1 MDTVIWERA
10 KEWAKGSVFDESTR
24 SEVQKLIDN
33 NCHKEL
39 EERFYRDL
47 NFGTGGMR
55 ALVGAGTNRLN
66 FYNIWRASQAVVDE
80 INARNISSAPKV
92 VIGYD
97 CRNSSRQFAEVAAG
111 TFALNGIGV
120 ISFGEPIP
128 VPLVSFS
135 IRHHNCAAG
144 VMITASHNPP
154 EYNGYKAYWSD
165 GAQVTSPRDEE
176 IMGHFNA
183 RSDYSLAR
191 WMNFEEGLESGVISW
206 VEEATVQAYRN
217 AIKSR
222 AVNEAL
228 GHQRGEELTVV
239 YTALHGTGDRM
250 CRRVLEDLGMVNV
263 VSVKEQSSPDGNFP
277 TISSPNPENPEALK
291 MAVDLMVKK
300 GGDIVM
306 GTDPDTDR
314 VGAAIMHEGKVYY
327 PNGNQLGTLMLYYLL
342 HNKKE
347 RRTLEENS
355 YCIKTVVTTPL
366 QEAIAKS
373 FGVAAE
379 NTLTGF
385 KWICS
390 RMNALEQEP
399 LKKNFIFATEESF
412 GYLHHPFVRD
422 KDGVASSALLAEM
435 ALWYKVQGK
444 TLIEALDDIYKKYG
458 FSEEKQIAISWPGK
472 EGVEKIKALMDKFR
486 KRGAQSI
493 VGQSIEVVEDYLLGQ
508 KTDIIK
514 GKTVDL
520 NFPSSNVL
528 GFHLSGGIHFYL
540 RPSGTEPKIKFYLMI
555 HRREGTFEEQK
566 VWVTEMMEKLAEF
579 VHKEVEST

>member
-1 MDTVIWERA
+1 MDAVIRERA
-10 KEWAKGSVFDESTR
+10 NEWAKESVFDESTR
-24 SEVQKLIDN
+24 SEIQQLLDGD
-33 NCHKEL
+33 CRKEL
-39 EERFYRDL
+39 EDRFYQDL
-47 NFGTGGMR
+47 HFGTGGMR
-55 ALVGAGTNRLN
+55 AVVGAGTNRLN
-66 FYNIWRASQAVVDE
+66 SYNIWRASQAVVDE
-80 INARNISSAPKV
+80 IKARNISSSPKV
-92 VIGYD
+92 VVGYD

-120 ISFGEPIP
+120 MVFREPMP

-135 IRHHNCAAG
+135 VRYHDCVAG

-154 EYNGYKAYWSD
+154 EYNGYKVYWSD
-165 GAQVTSPRDEE
+165 GAQVSSPRDGE
-176 IMGHFNA
+176 IMGHFNT

-191 WMNFEEGLESGVISW
+191 WMNFGEGLERKVIGW
-206 VEEATVQAYRN
+206 VEEATVQAYRD

-222 AVNEAL
+222 AVNGDL
-228 GHQRGEELTVV
+228 GQKRGKELAVI
-239 YTALHGTGDRM
+239 YTALHGTGELM
-250 CRRVLEDLGMVNV
+250 CRRALEDLGMVNV

-277 TISSPNPENPEALK
+277 TVSSPNPENPEALR
-291 MAVDLMVKK
+291 MAVDLMVDK
-300 GGDIVM
+300 GGDIAM

-314 VGAAIMHEGKVYY
+314 VGAAVMHQSKVYY

-347 RRTLEENS
+347 RGTLGENP
-355 YCIKTVVTTPL
+355 YFIKTVVTTPL
-366 QEAIAKS
+366 QEIVAKS
-373 FGVAAE
+373 FGVAVE

-385 KWICS
+385 KWICC
-390 RMNALEQEP
+390 RMNALEQGP

-422 KDGVASSALLAEM
+422 KDAVASTALLAEM

-444 TLIEALDDIYKKYG
+444 TLIEALDDIYQKYG

-472 EGVEKIKALMDKFR
+472 EGMEKIKALMERFR
-486 KRGAQSI
+486 RRGVQPI
-493 VGQSIEVVEDYLLGQ
+493 VGQSVEVVEDYLLGR
-508 KTDIIK
+508 KTDIVD

-528 GFHLSGGIHFYL
+528 GFHLSGGISFYL

-555 HRREGTFEEQK
+555 HRRVGTLEEQRA
-566 VWVTEMMEKLAEF
+566 WVMEMMEKLATF
-579 VHKEVEST
+579 VHKEAEKA